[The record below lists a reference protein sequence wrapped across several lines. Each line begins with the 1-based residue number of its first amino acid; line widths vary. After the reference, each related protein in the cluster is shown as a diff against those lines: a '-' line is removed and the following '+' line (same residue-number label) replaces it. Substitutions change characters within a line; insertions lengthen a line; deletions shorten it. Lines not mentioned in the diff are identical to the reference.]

1 MKTPFVNIH
10 THHNDNID
18 NQDFIEI
25 RNIDAD
31 NISGVDVS
39 SLYSVGIHPWSLTD
53 EDHETKALDWIRNN
67 ADKKNFLAIGETGID
82 RVYKDTLERQRER
95 FLRHIE
101 ISEEYRKPMI
111 IHSVRSYPDI
121 IAIRK
126 MTRSTMPWII
136 HGFQG
141 NEQSARQ
148 LLSHDMYLS
157 LGEIM
162 FRDEDRAMSLLGVIP
177 RENLFLETDDSGRDI
192 VAVYEKVCSMTFIDL
207 DELKRD
213 VFNNFVKIFG
223 KI

>member
-148 LLSHDMYLS
+148 LISHDISLS
-157 LGEIM
+157 LGEVL
-162 FRDEDRAMSLLGVIP
+162 FRDEHKASALLDVIP
-177 RENLFLETDDSGRDI
+177 KDRLFLETDDSGRDI
-192 VAVYEKVCSMTFIDL
+192 VAVYEKACALTSVDI
-207 DELKRD
+207 DELKSII
-213 VFNNFVKIFG
+213 FNNFVKIFG